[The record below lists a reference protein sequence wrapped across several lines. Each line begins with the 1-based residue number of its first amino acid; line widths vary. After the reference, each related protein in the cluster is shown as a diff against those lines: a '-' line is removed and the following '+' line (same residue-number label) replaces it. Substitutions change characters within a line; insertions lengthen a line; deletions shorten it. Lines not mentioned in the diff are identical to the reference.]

1 MSAVRRHKSTRPD
14 LLCAAVGA
22 AGISD
27 ALASLVLIA
36 GMMGVTGVADR
47 WLVGGGVLY
56 LSVLLMFRA
65 LMQLVVMTD
74 PHRQWF
80 SLLVSCLSHAGLPL
94 LLALDASRMGTPWS
108 PAMMALSVMSLWA
121 VPEFLLLRRGWTT
134 FQESSGPLML
144 TSEEELAPF
153 LEMAANQD
161 GDPIMELS
169 SRQPVM
175 LVFLRQFGCP
185 FCRQTLTDIRER
197 RAEVEDAGFRIA
209 LVHMVTDERAAEI
222 LQDFDLQTLD
232 RIEDRDCDLYRAF
245 GLGRGG
251 FIQLFGI
258 SEWFVVFAAALRNRN
273 GYGPLEGDGFRMPGV
288 FVIHRGKVVAAYRH
302 ERSSSRPDYVEL
314 TRCASTG
321 ECADTVFQTT
331 ATRILS

>member
-1 MSAVRRHKSTRPD
+1 MKAVRRHNATRPD

-27 ALASLVLIA
+27 GLASVVLIA
-36 GMMGVTGVADR
+36 GMSGT
-47 WLVGGGVLY
+47 VGATDPWFASSGVLY
-56 LSVLLMFRA
+56 LTMFLLTRA
-65 LMQLVVMTD
+65 VMQLVVMTD

-80 SLLVSCLSHAGLPL
+80 SLFLSSLSHVGLPFI
-94 LLALDASRMGTPWS
+94 LALDISRTALVWS
-108 PAMMALSVMSLWA
+108 PAMIAVSLLSVWA
-121 VPEFLLLRRGWTT
+121 IPELLLLRRGWTA
-134 FQESSGPLML
+134 FRESSGPLML

-161 GDPIMELS
+161 GDSIMDLS
-169 SRQPVM
+169 RRQPVM

-185 FCRQTLTDIRER
+185 FCRQTLTDIRAR

-209 LVHMVTDERAAEI
+209 LVHMVADERADEI

-232 RIEDRDCDLYRAF
+232 RIEDRECELYRAF

-251 FIQLFGI
+251 FIQLFGL
-258 SEWFVVFAAALRNRN
+258 SEWLLVFAAALRNQN

-288 FVIHRGKVVAAYRH
+288 FVINRGKVVAAYRH

-321 ECADTVFQTT
+321 ECADPMFRKL
-331 ATRILS
+331 A

>member
-1 MSAVRRHKSTRPD
+1 MSAVRRHKATRPD

-27 ALASLVLIA
+27 GVASLVLIA
-36 GMMGVTGVADR
+36 CMTGFASVSDS
-47 WLVGGGVLY
+47 WLISGGALY

-65 LMQLVVMTD
+65 VMQLVVMTD

-80 SLLVSCLSHAGLPL
+80 SLLVSSLSHVGLPL
-94 LLALDASRMGTPWS
+94 LLVLDASRMGLAWS
-108 PAMMALSVMSLWA
+108 PAMTALSLMSVWA
-121 VPEFLLLRRGWTT
+121 FPEWMLLRRGWLA
-134 FQESSGPLML
+134 FRKSSGPLML

-161 GDPIMELS
+161 GETIMELS
-169 SRQPVM
+169 RRQPVM

-185 FCRQTLTDIRER
+185 FCRQTLTDIRAR

-209 LVHMVTDERAAEI
+209 LVHMVTDERAEEI

-251 FIQLFGI
+251 FIQLFGL
-258 SEWFVVFAAALRNRN
+258 SEWFLVFAAALRNQN

-288 FVIHRGKVVAAYRH
+288 FVIQRGKVVASYRH

-314 TRCASTG
+314 TRCAATG
-321 ECADTVFQTT
+321 ECADPVFRPTT
-331 ATRILS
+331 Q